1 MFEGFTKETSE
12 FLWELGFHNER
23 PWFEAH
29 REQYERSLNRPFRAL
44 AQDSWRLLSEA
55 DGAHSWGV
63 HISRIYRDARRL
75 FGRGPYKDHLWF
87 SLYAADKDE
96 GPSFW
101 FELSAARF
109 SCGLGFWSTKPGLM
123 AALRRA
129 IDANPAR
136 FERLAAEVE
145 AIPGI
150 KLQGE
155 VYKRP
160 KGDHGGR
167 IDAWYNR
174 KYVMLEHAGDFGEA
188 LCTPELPQRLVA
200 LYEKLLPMY
209 GYLLEVYEE
218 SRKEVRG

>member
-29 REQYERSLNRPFRAL
+29 REMYERSLNRPFRAL
-44 AQDSWRLLSEA
+44 AQETWRLLSA
-55 DGAHSWGV
+55 LDGAHTWGV

-87 SLYAADKDE
+87 SLYCADKDE

-101 FELSAARF
+101 FEVSAARY
-109 SCGLGFWSTKPGLM
+109 SYGLGFWSMRPGLM

-150 KLQGE
+150 QLQGE
-155 VYKRP
+155 FYKRP
-160 KGDHGGR
+160 KADRGDLING
-167 IDAWYNR
+167 WYNR
-174 KYVMLEHAGDFGEA
+174 KYVMLEHAGDFGEE
-188 LCTPELPQRLVA
+188 LFSPELPQTLVES
-200 LYEKLLPMY
+200 YEKLLPMY
-209 GYLLEVYEE
+209 SYLLEVYEA
-218 SRKEVRG
+218 SREEVRG